1 MRVGRVGRVVGAVG
15 CGVDLDLDADFD
27 LDLETVLP
35 AAASAALSTCFFGLL
50 VDVFEPDCSGGT
62 ICCSCSPM

>member
-1 MRVGRVGRVVGAVG
+1 
-15 CGVDLDLDADFD
+15 LDVDFD
-27 LDLETVLP
+27 PDLETVLP
-35 AAASAALSTCFFGLL
+35 ATAAAEEEESAALSTFFFGLL